1 MCNGRFADTFSVLF
15 FIPRYRTFS
24 NRLQNQN
31 GTDSE
36 DASRICSIL
45 YAESDEHIRFPCRW
59 SLKNSSFYLCK
70 LPMFFSCQ
78 SFWVIFF
85 YNLLLPIS
93 LVPKSNDVVNI
104 QFLIPISNDVS
115 KRQCVQFTWSPIF
128 RSTESVHLFGHLF
141 NWQDTSVHPEKHL
154 HIFILNKS
162 DSKCLHDSIVVS
174 IPACHA
180 GDRGSIPRR
189 GAFFYLIFQKQIIGP

>member
-1 MCNGRFADTFSVLF
+1 MQWSFRRYIFCFVLHTQVSYIFEPPSKPKWHWFWRCKSNMQHIICWIRWAHPFS
-15 FIPRYRTFS
+15 
-24 NRLQNQN
+24 
-31 GTDSE
+31 
-36 DASRICSIL
+36 
-45 YAESDEHIRFPCRW
+45 
-59 SLKNSSFYLCK
+59 
-70 LPMFFSCQ
+70 LPMKFEKFLILFMQATNVFFMSKLLGY
-78 SFWVIFF
+78 IF

-93 LVPKSNDVVNI
+93 LVPKSNDVANI

-141 NWQDTSVHPEKHL
+141 NWQETSVHPEKHL

-189 GAFFYLIFQKQIIGP
+189 GAFF